1 MLSDDTEK
9 NYIYENLLYA
19 VKSFENPIALC
30 GLTKKFWHFF
40 FFRSGLC
47 RKRERAIWEN
57 GVRSVT
63 VYGSVNFFGFNVT

>member
-9 NYIYENLLYA
+9 NYIYEKLLYA

-40 FFRSGLC
+40 FPERTVSKKGKGDMGKWRAKCHCVRECEFFR
-47 RKRERAIWEN
+47 
-57 GVRSVT
+57 V
-63 VYGSVNFFGFNVT
+63 

>member
-40 FFRSGLC
+40 FSGADCVEKGKGRYGKMACEVSLC
-47 RKRERAIWEN
+47 T
-57 GVRSVT
+57 GV
-63 VYGSVNFFGFNVT
+63 